1 VAGDH
6 RDIADTL
13 GHPPVTRPRSQ
24 SRLVPRD
31 RHRHDGAEHH
41 PPEMPAARHPG
52 VGERRKGEYAGKRDD
67 DPVPRRFRCHP
78 GCRDKQNAAGDPRH
92 SCKLPDQPDQGA
104 QSRRLDGDA
113 GEYSGFTDHPMDQR
127 RRDRQQTRKLQQE
140 ISHRSLHTVLYGY
153 APLASACQYTGVWWN
168 VAGTDM
174 SDQLSARDWLDLG
187 LKTLAR
193 DGFTALKA
201 EPLAKAMRVSRGSFY
216 WHFAD
221 IAAYHAAILKHWR
234 DIAAERIIDDVEA
247 ASKDEDPLALLLRR
261 VFGER
266 LMLERAVRTWA
277 SVDPAARAAVQ
288 AIDRRRLNYVEGLLA
303 QSGLAA
309 ELARA
314 RAQIL
319 YWAFLG
325 FALSDQPL
333 SKARQQAVL
342 DELLRIAA
350 S

>member
-1 VAGDH
+1 MRRILA
-6 RDIADTL
+6 
-13 GHPPVTRPRSQ
+13 PVNT
-24 SRLVPRD
+24 VVY
-31 RHRHDGAEHH
+31 G
-41 PPEMPAARHPG
+41 EM
-52 VGERRKGEYAGKRDD
+52 
-67 DPVPRRFRCHP
+67 
-78 GCRDKQNAAGDPRH
+78 
-92 SCKLPDQPDQGA
+92 
-104 QSRRLDGDA
+104 
-113 GEYSGFTDHPMDQR
+113 
-127 RRDRQQTRKLQQE
+127 
-140 ISHRSLHTVLYGY
+140 SH
-153 APLASACQYTGVWWN
+153 
-168 VAGTDM
+168 GTNM
-174 SDQLSARDWLDLG
+174 SDQLSAKDWVDQG
-187 LKTLAR
+187 LKALASR
-193 DGFTALKA
+193 GFTALKA
-201 EPLAKAMRVSRGSFY
+201 EPLAKSLRVSRGSFY

-221 IAAYHAAILKHWR
+221 IAAFHAAILARWHEV
-234 DIAAERIIDDVEA
+234 AAEQIIANVEA

-261 VFGER
+261 VFSER

-333 SKARQQAVL
+333 PKARQQAVL

>member
-1 VAGDH
+1 MRQVLA
-6 RDIADTL
+6 
-13 GHPPVTRPRSQ
+13 PV
-24 SRLVPRD
+24 
-31 RHRHDGAEHH
+31 
-41 PPEMPAARHPG
+41 
-52 VGERRKGEYAGKRDD
+52 
-67 DPVPRRFRCHP
+67 
-78 GCRDKQNAAGDPRH
+78 N
-92 SCKLPDQPDQGA
+92 
-104 QSRRLDGDA
+104 
-113 GEYSGFTDHPMDQR
+113 
-127 RRDRQQTRKLQQE
+127 
-140 ISHRSLHTVLYGY
+140 TVVYG
-153 APLASACQYTGVWWN
+153 
-168 VAGTDM
+168 GTPHGTNM
-174 SDQLSARDWLDLG
+174 SDQLSAKDWVDQG
-187 LKTLAR
+187 LKALASR
-193 DGFTALKA
+193 GFTALKA
-201 EPLAKAMRVSRGSFY
+201 EPLAKALHVSRGSFY

-221 IAAYHAAILKHWR
+221 IAAFHAAILMRWHEV
-234 DIAAERIIDDVEA
+234 AAEQIIANVEA

-288 AIDRRRLNYVEGLLA
+288 AIDRRRLNYVEGLLT
-303 QSGLAA
+303 QSGLSA

-333 SKARQQAVL
+333 PKARQQAVL